1 MAVLRNKLQGFQ
13 TTIIEEE
20 RIVKVL
26 EFLDGKRK
34 SDYFRDLVLKDV
46 AKQERKMK
54 G

>member
-1 MAVLRNKLQGFQ
+1 MAQSRNKLQGFQ
-13 TTIIEEE
+13 ATFIEEE
-20 RIVKVL
+20 RIIKVI
-26 EFLDGKRK
+26 EFLDIRK